1 MKRLSFAMAVMGLF
15 IFANPVS
22 ASLSFT
28 DTKTWNS
35 PYEFNDSF
43 IYTHSLSLSPLA
55 ANLDSASLSIK
66 YSRANTGEQWSVV
79 SLYAAPELKIG
90 DLQIRSNQGFSIQQF
105 TLSNY
110 ILKQIQDAGWKLTI
124 ELREGTP
131 GADNLKISE
140 SVFSGTYSPVPVPP
154 AVWLLGSGLIGL
166 IAIRRRYKH

>member
-1 MKRLSFAMAVMGLF
+1 MKRLSFVMAVMSLF

-43 IYTHSLSLSPLA
+43 SYTHSLSLSPLA

-90 DLQIRSNQGFSIQQF
+90 DLKTQNNQGFSTQAF
-105 TLSNY
+105 TLSSN
-110 ILKQIQDAGWKLTI
+110 ILTQIKNAGWNLTI
-124 ELREGTP
+124 ELREGTS

-140 SVFSGTYSPVPVPP
+140 SIFSGTYTPVPVP
-154 AVWLLGSGLIGL
+154 AALWLLGSGLIGL
-166 IAIRRRYKH
+166 IAIRRRNKH